1 MPMTSY
7 PEFSGFLYLQPEY
20 CVHVVLFSH
29 IGCMF
34 VCMCA
39 CMCVCEFSLC
49 VGMCFSTS
57 CVLAILYNMVSVRD
71 ASLFLSLWRG

>member
-1 MPMTSY
+1 M
-7 PEFSGFLYLQPEY
+7 
-20 CVHVVLFSH
+20 VLFSH

-39 CMCVCEFSLC
+39 CVCEFSLC

-57 CVLAILYNMVSVRD
+57 CVLAILCNMVSVRG
-71 ASLFLSLWRG
+71 ASLFLCISVARTDSLVSNTSDADLS